1 MPGGA
6 VLDEELRIKM
16 RMCRI
21 GRARR
26 MDKGELLVVPQRLQ
40 TGQCRVQAEMII
52 EWQRPLIRSRRSDG
66 DGRSA
71 VVISSFAM
79 GNDDIE
85 ALDRGGTNGSPGGQQ
100 CRAG

>member
-1 MPGGA
+1 
-6 VLDEELRIKM
+6 
-16 RMCRI
+16 
-21 GRARR
+21 

-52 EWQRPLIRSRRSDG
+52 KWQRPLIRSRRSDG

-85 ALDRGGTNGSPGGQQ
+85 AVDGAAQKNDDEPLGPTLDRGGTNGSPGGQQ